1 MQNEDDVNNGPAGK
15 STGNGKDGVASDKS
29 EDELGTAQAQ
39 EKPDAP
45 LWRMQPDGHLQSAVG
60 ESLSGAITVAPY
72 ELPSRR
78 LTLLVE
84 GRDYLKYRD
93 TFERLLFA
101 EKMTVSQKDA
111 KILQMAMT
119 CLVERM
125 EAVTVET
132 GEPFVRAEMLAG

>member
-1 MQNEDDVNNGPAGK
+1 MQNESNAQSGD
-15 STGNGKDGVASDKS
+15 DGVVGGKQ
-29 EDELGTAQAQ
+29 EDVAGATKIQ
-39 EKPDAP
+39 ENPDSP
-45 LWRMQPDGHLQSAVG
+45 LWRMLPGGHLQSASG
-60 ESLSGAITVAPY
+60 ESLPDGMQY